1 MRVDARRIALAASI
15 LALALTPLAF
25 CLAPLLAQRVYV
37 DEHGLLA
44 GQAATTVGQPSPAG
58 RSSLVARMRALGLEP
73 RVHAVR
79 TDSANCS
86 CAAVSGVVRARR
98 GDGAEAVLLSV
109 RAGATDAAA
118 ARADRRGPALVLAL
132 AAHLQR
138 VPWLAKDVVLLFAPC
153 CACAAGARRGGG
165 AERCSRAALSSF
177 LDDHALL
184 PALAPPTE
192 AGAVAWRAALRAS
205 RGGTLRQVLSIDL
218 GGERRPSALRVA
230 VDGCDG
236 RLPNLD
242 MYAAVWRVATRSSVP
257 LRLAGD
263 GPPRRRRGAA
273 AEAGM
278 AAALGRRAAA
288 AWRLAE
294 VVGALAWGDG
304 DGEHAEALR
313 RGIDALSLAAV
324 DDDDEAAAGAAL
336 SDGRLLALLEGLV
349 RALSNLSEALHH
361 SHYAYLLLTPSTFIA
376 LARSAP
382 ALHAPPLAS
391 LLLRAAAHA
400 AAAATS
406 LAASSE
412 GASAADALLRS
423 VAPPPAGA
431 AWLAAAAAPLL
442 LLLPPPPLAAV
453 AAALVGV
460 WAALAALVRL
470 RAAPGAADVLAC
482 VACVVGAIGCAAL
495 TCASLALGLASSW
508 ALAAAAAVLLPWP
521 R

>member
-118 ARADRRGPALVLAL
+118 SRDDRRGPALVLAL

-153 CACAAGARRGGG
+153 CACDAGARRGGG
-165 AERCSRAALSSF
+165 AERCSRAALGSF
-177 LDDHALL
+177 LDDHSML
-184 PALAPPTE
+184 PALAPPM
-192 AGAVAWRAALRAS
+192 AGADAWRAALRAS

-230 VDGCDG
+230 VDGSDG

-242 MYAAVWRVATRSSVP
+242 LYAAVWRVATRSSVP

-263 GPPRRRRGAA
+263 GPPPRRRGAA
-273 AEAGM
+273 AEAGLS
-278 AAALGRRAAA
+278 AALGRRAAA

-324 DDDDEAAAGAAL
+324 ADDDEAAAGAAL
-336 SDGRLLALLEGLV
+336 SDGRLLALLEGVV

-400 AAAATS
+400 AAAAAP

-412 GASAADALLRS
+412 GAGTVDTLLRS

-453 AAALVGV
+453 AAALVGG
-460 WAALAALVRL
+460 WAALAVLVRL

-482 VACVVGAIGCAAL
+482 VTCAVGAIGCAAL

-521 R
+521 G